1 MNTDPGRRRATALLR
16 RTAGICIAAM
26 VAACSSTPGD
36 NTIARFTTQP
46 AGATVFVEAKNLK
59 MTTPCDLD
67 FEVVAMDDVLVVSKP
82 GFRTVRLLL
91 SDVPQVA
98 VASFELQLEKQ

>member
-1 MNTDPGRRRATALLR
+1 MNTVPGRRRATLLLR
-16 RTAGICIAAM
+16 RATGCCLAAL

-67 FEVVAMDDVLVVSKP
+67 FEVVAMDDMLVVSKP
-82 GFRTVRLLL
+82 GFRTVRVLL

>member
-1 MNTDPGRRRATALLR
+1 MNTVPGRRRATVLLR
-16 RTAGICIAAM
+16 RIPGLCFAAI

-36 NTIARFTTQP
+36 NTIARFNTQP

-67 FEVVAMDDVLVVSKP
+67 FEVVAMDDMLVVSKP
-82 GFRTVRLLL
+82 GFRTVRVLL

>member
-1 MNTDPGRRRATALLR
+1 MNTVPGRRRAAVLLR
-16 RTAGICIAAM
+16 RITGICLAAIA
-26 VAACSSTPGD
+26 AACSSTPGD
-36 NTIARFTTQP
+36 NTIARFTTHP
-46 AGATVFVEAKNLK
+46 AGATVFIEAKNLK

-67 FEVVAMDDVLVVSKP
+67 FEVVAMDDMLVVSKP
-82 GFRTVRLLL
+82 GFRTARVLL